1 MNRPRF
7 ANIVST
13 LSASLEAMAGYL
25 QLDVGAFGETTEQI
39 GEGREGLELDKE
51 QSLSHVSSAKEQRRD
66 EATETEES
74 TV

>member
-13 LSASLEAMAGYL
+13 LSGSLEAMAGY
-25 QLDVGAFGETTEQI
+25 LDVGAFGETTEQI

-51 QSLSHVSSAKEQRRD
+51 QSLSQVSSAKEQRQD
-66 EATETEES
+66 EGTEPEES
-74 TV
+74 TM